1 MKKNSKPPI
10 HGIMAEFDGPDEL
23 LSAAK
28 KAREE
33 GYQAMDAYTPFPV
46 HHLAEALGK
55 DKHPLPLLVL
65 AGAILG
71 GLAGYAIQYFATVL
85 YYPINIGGKPLHSWP
100 AFIPVTFELTVLGGA
115 VAAVVGMLAM
125 NGLPMPY
132 HPVFNAP
139 RFELASRDKFFLCI
153 EATDPKFSRS
163 DTRRF
168 LESLDAREV
177 TDVEH

>member
-1 MKKNSKPPI
+1 MKTNSKPSI
-10 HGIMAEFDGPDEL
+10 YGLMAEFDGPDEL
-23 LSAAK
+23 LSAAN

-33 GYQAMDAYTPFPV
+33 GYRAMDAYTPFPV

-55 DKHPLPLLVL
+55 EKHRLPLLVL
-65 AGAILG
+65 AGAVLG
-71 GLAGYAIQYFATVL
+71 GLAGYAIQYFGTVL

-132 HPVFNAP
+132 HPVFNVP

-153 EATDPKFSRS
+153 EATDPRFARD
-163 DTRRF
+163 DTWRF
-168 LESLDAREV
+168 LESLEAREV
-177 TDVEH
+177 TEVEH